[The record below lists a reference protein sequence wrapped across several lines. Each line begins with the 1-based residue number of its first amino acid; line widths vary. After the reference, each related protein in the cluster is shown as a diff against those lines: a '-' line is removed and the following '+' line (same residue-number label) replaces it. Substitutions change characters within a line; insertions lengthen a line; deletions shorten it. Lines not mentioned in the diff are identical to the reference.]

1 MLDFLFPLEVFF
13 NVLHGH
19 YSVLDTDHLFF
30 SLSKL

>member
-1 MLDFLFPLEVFF
+1 MLDFFPLEVFF
-13 NVLHGH
+13 NVVLHGH